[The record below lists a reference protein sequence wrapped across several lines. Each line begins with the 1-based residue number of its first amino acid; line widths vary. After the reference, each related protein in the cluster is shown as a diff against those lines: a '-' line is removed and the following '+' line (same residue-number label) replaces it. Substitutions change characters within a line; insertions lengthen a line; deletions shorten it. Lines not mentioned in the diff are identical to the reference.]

1 MVSEFVVAGE
11 VRGQMRPRTR
21 IAGGHATIYKDP
33 ADRAWESRILAEY
46 VAQCGGRLHT
56 GEVAVEI
63 VITRALPRSVRDPD
77 PDTHKPDVDN
87 VAKSV
92 LDALSGTAFTDD
104 RYVTDLHVTKTMRA
118 AGSVDVM
125 VVRVMDVER

>member
-21 IAGGHATIYKDP
+21 IAGGHAQIYKDP

-46 VAQCGGRLHT
+46 WAQCGGALHT
-56 GEVAVEI
+56 GEVSVEI
-63 VITRALPRSVRDPD
+63 VITRALPRSVREPD

-92 LDALSGTAFTDD
+92 LDAISGTAFLDD
-104 RYVTDLHVTKTMRA
+104 RYVTDLRVTKTMRA
-118 AGSVDVM
+118 AGDVDVM
-125 VVRVMDVER
+125 VVRVSDIER

>member
-1 MVSEFVVAGE
+1 MVSEFAVVGE
-11 VRGQMRPRTR
+11 VRGQMRPRAR
-21 IAGGHATIYKDP
+21 VAGGHAHVYKDQG
-33 ADRAWESRILAEY
+33 DREWEALILAEY
-46 VAQCGGRLHT
+46 EAQCHGALHP
-56 GEVAVEI
+56 GEVSVEI
-63 VITRALPRSVRDPD
+63 VVTRHLPASVRHPD

-118 AGSVDVM
+118 AGDVDVM
-125 VVRVMDVER
+125 IVRVIDVER